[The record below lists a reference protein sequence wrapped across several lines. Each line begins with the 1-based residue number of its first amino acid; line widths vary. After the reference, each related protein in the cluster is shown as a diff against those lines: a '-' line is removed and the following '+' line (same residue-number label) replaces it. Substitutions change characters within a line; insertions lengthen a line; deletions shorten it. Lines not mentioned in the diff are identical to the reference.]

1 MEKLDQIIANFK
13 ESGESLIALLQDLSR
28 EIGYLP
34 EESLHYVS
42 KQLDIP
48 LGKLFSLATFYNS
61 FRMEPLGKHHICVC
75 VGTACHVKGAQ
86 QIVDTLERE
95 LGIKPGDRTAD
106 NQFSLETVN
115 CLGTC
120 ALGPLVVAD
129 DEYHGNMNQKK
140 IKSLLSQIRKG
151 Q

>member
-1 MEKLDQIIANFK
+1 MEKLDQIITNFK

-34 EESLHYVS
+34 EESLDYVS

-95 LGIKPGDRTAD
+95 LEIKAGGRTAD

-120 ALGPLVVAD
+120 ALGPLVVVD
-129 DEYHGNMNQKK
+129 NEYHGNMNQKK
-140 IKSLLSQIRKG
+140 TKTLLKQTGKES
-151 Q
+151 